1 MSNSSANPAPK
12 ILAFAGSARIGSLT
26 GKLLA
31 YTVDVVRSLGGE
43 VSLIDLRSFELP
55 LYDGDL
61 ERDHGLPPGAIRLRA
76 IFKTHQS
83 LLLGV
88 TEYNGGV
95 SSLLK
100 NAIDWVSR
108 PHGGEPNLAA
118 IRGKLVAMVSC
129 SSGMLGGSRA
139 QAHLRQSFQVMG
151 CLLVPET
158 ATLPY
163 ADTGFAGDAPK
174 DPMVCDLIKAMATRL
189 VETSETMFGK
199 QA

>member
-1 MSNSSANPAPK
+1 VAAK
-12 ILAFAGSARIGSLT
+12 ILAFAGSARSGSLT

-31 YTVDVVRSLGGE
+31 YAVETTRQAGGE
-43 VSLIDLRSFELP
+43 VTKIDLRAFDLP

-61 ERDHGLPPGAIRLRA
+61 ERERGLPVGAIRLRDT
-76 IFKTHQS
+76 FKAHHS
-83 LLLGV
+83 LLIGV

-95 SSLLK
+95 SPLLK

-129 SSGMLGGSRA
+129 SSGMLGGARA

-151 CLLVPET
+151 CLLVAET

-174 DPMVCDLIKAMATRL
+174 DPMVCDLVKAMALRL
-189 VETSETMFGK
+189 VQTSERLFANPT
-199 QA
+199 

>member
-1 MSNSSANPAPK
+1 MAAK
-12 ILAFAGSARIGSLT
+12 ILAFAGSARSGSLT
-26 GKLLA
+26 AKLLA
-31 YTVDVVRSLGGE
+31 YAVDITRKAGGDVTE
-43 VSLIDLRSFELP
+43 IDLRAFDLP

-61 ERDHGLPPGAIRLRA
+61 ERERGLPAGAVRLRDT
-76 IFKTHQS
+76 FKAHPA
-83 LLLGV
+83 LLIGV

-95 SSLLK
+95 SPLLK
-100 NAIDWVSR
+100 NAIDWASR

-129 SSGMLGGSRA
+129 SSGMLGGARA

-174 DPMVCDLIKAMATRL
+174 DAMVCDLIRTMAVRL
-189 VETSETMFGK
+189 VQTSERLFADPT
-199 QA
+199 